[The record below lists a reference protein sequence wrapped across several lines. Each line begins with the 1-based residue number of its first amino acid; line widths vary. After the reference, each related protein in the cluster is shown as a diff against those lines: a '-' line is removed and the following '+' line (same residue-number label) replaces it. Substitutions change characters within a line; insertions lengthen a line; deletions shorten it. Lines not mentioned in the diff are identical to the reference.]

1 VWGRPEGNGDGEGE
15 GERKTTKE
23 MNGRRAMV
31 TRSRRK
37 VKKRTNP
44 RRKKRMRR
52 PPTMATATQCSRCAV
67 HSASLQTTLHD

>member
-1 VWGRPEGNGDGEGE
+1 
-15 GERKTTKE
+15 

-52 PPTMATATQCSRCAV
+52 SPTMATATQCSRCAV